1 MTDEMFLS
9 DDNKSLRRGRRRAQR
24 TETCRPCRMWP
35 KDAAELF
42 TQGVIINI
50 TPYGM
55 CIRMMESFP
64 VGTEVSVQLM
74 RDEQFNEPLSP
85 PVDGLIVRV
94 ADDPEGFLDHG
105 VQLLQ
110 KQIERQET
118 RPLYAK
124 RSSTPAKRSRTRMH
138 TIDIRIGGTP
148 KRRK

>member
-9 DDNKSLRRGRRRAQR
+9 DDKKSLRRGRRRAQR

-35 KDAAELF
+35 KDAAELS

-55 CIRMMESFP
+55 CVRMMDNIA

-74 RDEQFNEPLSP
+74 RDERFNEPLSP
-85 PVDGLIVRV
+85 PVDGLVVRV
-94 ADDPEGFLDHG
+94 SDDPEGFMDHG

-110 KQIERQET
+110 KQLERQDS
-118 RPLYAK
+118 RPLYARRPSSPQK
-124 RSSTPAKRSRTRMH
+124 RPRTRMH
-138 TIDIRIGGTP
+138 TIDIRIGGVG
-148 KRRK
+148 KRRR